1 MKRRLFGTDGVRG
14 VANSELTP
22 QLAFEL
28 GRAGAYILAKGKPSP
43 LIVVGKDTRI
53 SGDMLEAALI
63 AGICSVGGKVLRA
76 GVVPTPGVAC
86 LTRHFEADG
95 GAVISASHNPVEYNG
110 IKFFDS
116 KGFKL
121 PDEIEDRIEEAMK
134 LENFPVP
141 TGKGVGYIEEIGN
154 AVEIYGNFV
163 KSTVDM
169 DLKGMR
175 IALDCANGA
184 VYRAAPRVLEELGAE
199 VMVINNCPTGDN
211 INVKCGS
218 THPDIIREFTV
229 KNKADAGLSFD
240 GDADRL
246 IAVDEQ
252 GQILTGDH
260 IMAVCGIFLKEQGR
274 LTKDTVV
281 TTVMSNMGL
290 DIALKEAGCN
300 IVKTKVGDRYVLEEM
315 LKKGYTFG
323 GEQSGHV
330 IFLEHNTTGDGLIT
344 ALQLLKVMRKTGK
357 PLSELGSV
365 MKLMPQVLLNA
376 RVKNKEALWKNGA
389 VVRKVEEAE
398 KRLAGRG
405 RVLVRPSGTEPL
417 VRVMVEGEDEREL
430 KEIARHL
437 VDIMERELN

>member
-1 MKRRLFGTDGVRG
+1 
-14 VANSELTP
+14 
-22 QLAFEL
+22 
-28 GRAGAYILAKGKPSP
+28 
-43 LIVVGKDTRI
+43 
-53 SGDMLEAALI
+53 
-63 AGICSVGGKVLRA
+63 
-76 GVVPTPGVAC
+76 
-86 LTRHFEADG
+86 
-95 GAVISASHNPVEYNG
+95 
-110 IKFFDS
+110 
-116 KGFKL
+116 
-121 PDEIEDRIEEAMK
+121 
-134 LENFPVP
+134 
-141 TGKGVGYIEEIGN
+141 VGYIEEIGN
-154 AVEIYGNFV
+154 AVEIYGNFL

-260 IMAVCGIFLKEQGR
+260 IMAVCGIFMKEEGR

-323 GEQSGHV
+323 GEQSGHI